1 MKYFIDDGYVSLNH
15 VGEELCG
22 DKVEIVRNNGC
33 TTIVLADGLGSG
45 VKANILATLTSKMLC
60 LMLANGVDIE
70 ECIASVIS
78 TLPVCQVRKVAYATF
93 TVIHIDTNG
102 EGYIFEFDNPPL
114 IYLRNGMHYQLDKEK
129 RVILNKTVY
138 YSKIKALENDC
149 IIFCSDGA
157 PHAGIGKTMNLGWS
171 INEIIKYVSNNYSN
185 DMSAREIA
193 AIVGDACNSLYMNE
207 PGDDTTIAALKIT
220 KPLAVNI
227 LVGPPVDKDDDEYVA
242 KKFMSQEGLKIVCG
256 GTTSKIIAR
265 YLNEEIKPT
274 LKYYSSDVPP
284 IAIIK
289 GIDLVTEGVI
299 TLGKVL
305 ELTQKYLDISSV
317 EDKSLSDEDAAS
329 LVAQIILKR
338 ASHVNLFVGTT
349 LNPAHK
355 DLPIDLSMKMKIVE
369 TLKKVLEGCGKI
381 VTIDYH

>member
-22 DKVEIVRNNGC
+22 DKVEIVRNKQG

-45 VKANILATLTSKMLC
+45 VKANILATLTSKLLC
-60 LMLANGVDIE
+60 LMIANGVNIE

-78 TLPVCQVRKVAYATF
+78 TLPVCNVRKVAYATF
-93 TVIHIDTNG
+93 TVIHIDNNG
-102 EGYIFEFDNPPL
+102 KGFIFEFDNPPL
-114 IYLRNGMHYQLDKEK
+114 IYLRDGKVYELQREK
-129 RVILNKTVY
+129 KVILNKNVY
-138 YSKIKALENDC
+138 CSEIDAIENDC

-171 INEIIKYVSNNYSN
+171 INEIANYISINYSN

-193 AIVGDACNSLYMNE
+193 AIVGEACNSLYMSE
-207 PGDDTTIAALKIT
+207 PGDDTTIAALKII
-220 KPLAVNI
+220 KPLTVNI
-227 LVGPPVDKDDDEYVA
+227 LVGPPVDKDDDIYVA
-242 KKFMSQEGLKIVCG
+242 EKFLNQQGLKVICG

-265 YLNEEIKPT
+265 YLKEDIKPS
-274 LKYYSSDVPP
+274 LQYISKDVPP
-284 IAIIK
+284 IAIIR

-305 ELTQKYLDISSV
+305 EVTQKYLDVKDV
-317 EDKSLSDEDAAS
+317 EDKSLNEKDGAT
-329 LVAQIILKR
+329 LVANIILKR
-338 ASHVNLFVGTT
+338 ASHINLFVGTT

-369 TLKKVLEGCGKI
+369 TLKKVLEDCGKI
-381 VTIDYH
+381 VNIDYH